1 MNCPAEHTLRAYQ
14 DGELERAE
22 RTEIEKHL
30 ANCSP
35 CQNRLGEIGAAAS
48 RVEKH
53 LASLDVPATDRSL
66 DPHVAFARFK
76 AEHDTGDERR
86 SIFVHLA
93 APRWRPAWAL
103 TFAAVLLITFLAFPS
118 GRSLAQRLLGT
129 LRVERV
135 QPVRVDFSALEGNRP
150 LQQMLGRMLS
160 DKVVVSVDEK
170 PQHAL
175 TAADASQLAGFPVRL
190 LGGRSDTPQLTVQ
203 GQHAF
208 NMSIDRARLQDIF
221 DQAGRSDLILPANLD
236 GAMVS
241 VQIPRSVSLE
251 YGDCSRRNK
260 TEEGTRR
267 EQLQT
272 NCLVLEE
279 APSPVVSIPS
289 DLNVQQLAEIGLE
302 LTGMSP
308 TEARKFCQSIDW
320 KTTLVLPIPRNADS
334 YSVVDVNGAQG
345 TLVSNSGRRGQDY
358 VLIWVKNGIIYFL
371 AGHGDSSAAV
381 TLANSLD

>member
-1 MNCPAEHTLRAYQ
+1 MNCPAENTLRAYQ
-14 DGELERAE
+14 DGELERSERAE
-22 RTEIEKHL
+22 VEKHL

-35 CQNRLGEIGAAAS
+35 CQDRLGKIVEAAS
-48 RVEKH
+48 RVEQH
-53 LASLDVPATDRSL
+53 LAFLDMPATDRSL

-76 AEHDTGDERR
+76 AEHQTGDERT
-86 SIFVHLA
+86 SIFA
-93 APRWRPAWAL
+93 RFAPPRWRPAWAL

-118 GRSLAQRLLGT
+118 GRGLAQRLLGT

-150 LQQMLGRMLS
+150 LQQLMGRMLS
-160 DKVVVSVDEK
+160 DKVVVTADEK
-170 PQHAL
+170 PQHAS
-175 TAADASQLAGFPVRL
+175 TAADASELAGFPVRL
-190 LGGRSDTPQLTVQ
+190 LGGRSDSPQFTVQ
-203 GQHAF
+203 GKHGF

-221 DQAGRSDLILPANLD
+221 DQAGRPDLILPANLD

-241 VQIPRSVSLE
+241 VQVPRSVSVE

-260 TEEGTRR
+260 TEEDRRR
-267 EQLQT
+267 EQLPT
-272 NCLVLEE
+272 NCLLLQE

-308 TEARKFCQSIDW
+308 TDARKFCQSIDW

-345 TLVSNSGRRGQDY
+345 TLVSHSGRRESDY
-358 VLIWVKNGIIYFL
+358 VLIWVKSGIIYFL

-381 TLANSLD
+381 TLAKSLD